1 MEAMMSGFG
10 DMGKTMMCAQEDS
23 FDETRGGTHSLAD
36 QVARFAKAKKDN
48 NARYLDITTVYD
60 GSSLKGKRVLVT
72 GGEQNLGLELMK
84 EIVAQGGEAISASRA
99 TSADLDALIA
109 SSDGKA
115 SVIPGIDVTKDE
127 AMATLVA
134 GVAEP
139 VDMVINNAGYFYAPR
154 VGRRRRDEGH
164 LNFAQELL
172 MIDICSVGPLRV
184 SSALFKAGKIKEK
197 VIIITSQAGSCEW
210 RLTQNPPGSL
220 DTSNPFTGNYGHH
233 MSRASCNIMGVI
245 LSQELKPAN
254 VSVQLVHPGFCRT
267 SMTKKYEH
275 IWDIEGA
282 VEPHVGA
289 KRVLHE
295 AIKSDMSTTG
305 TCVNSEDGLRIPW
318 SAFRRPM

>member
-139 VDMVINNAGYFYAPR
+139 VDMVINNAGYFYGPES
-154 VGRRRRDEGH
+154 VGVGENEGH

-197 VIIITSQAGSCEW
+197 VIIITSQAGSC
-210 RLTQNPPGSL
+210 N
-220 DTSNPFTGNYGHH
+220 
-233 MSRASCNIMGVI
+233 
-245 LSQELKPAN
+245 
-254 VSVQLVHPGFCRT
+254 
-267 SMTKKYEH
+267 EH

-318 SAFRRPM
+318 

>member
-99 TSADLDALIA
+99 RERTSALIA

-139 VDMVINNAGYFYAPR
+139 VDMVINNAGYFYGPAES
-154 VGRRRRDEGH
+154 VGVGENEGH

-318 SAFRRPM
+318 RRRRPM

>member
-139 VDMVINNAGYFYAPR
+139 VDMVINNAGYFYGPAES
-154 VGRRRRDEGH
+154 VGVGENEGH

-318 SAFRRPM
+318 

>member
-1 MEAMMSGFG
+1 MEALTSAFT
-10 DMGKTMMCAQEDS
+10 DMQSKIEELVAPKDIRNGVEY
-23 FDETRGGTHSLAD
+23 SLAD
-36 QVARFAKAKKDN
+36 QVARFARAKKEN

-99 TSADLDALIA
+99 SSEDLDAVIA
-109 SSDGKA
+109 ASGGKA
-115 SVIPGIDVTKDE
+115 SVVTGIDVTKDE
-127 AMATLVA
+127 AMETLVK
-134 GVAEP
+134 GVATP
-139 VDMVINNAGYFYAPR
+139 VDVVINNAGYFYGPAES
-154 VGRRRRDEGH
+154 VGVGKHEGH

-184 SSALFKAGKIKEK
+184 SSALVKAGLVKEK

-210 RLTQNPPGSL
+210 RLTQNPPGDL
-220 DTSNPFTGNYGHH
+220 EGKDPFTGNYGHH

-245 LSQELKPAN
+245 LSQELKPAGI
-254 VSVQLVHPGFCRT
+254 SVQLIHPGFCRT
-267 SMTKKYEH
+267 TMTKKYEH
-275 IWDIEGA
+275 IWDVEGA
-282 VEPHVGA
+282 VEPSVGA

-295 AIKSDMSTTG
+295 VIKSDMSTTG

-318 SAFRRPM
+318 

>member
-1 MEAMMSGFG
+1 
-10 DMGKTMMCAQEDS
+10 
-23 FDETRGGTHSLAD
+23 
-36 QVARFAKAKKDN
+36 
-48 NARYLDITTVYD
+48 
-60 GSSLKGKRVLVT
+60 
-72 GGEQNLGLELMK
+72 
-84 EIVAQGGEAISASRA
+84 
-99 TSADLDALIA
+99 
-109 SSDGKA
+109 
-115 SVIPGIDVTKDE
+115 
-127 AMATLVA
+127 
-134 GVAEP
+134 
-139 VDMVINNAGYFYAPR
+139 
-154 VGRRRRDEGH
+154 
-164 LNFAQELL
+164 
-172 MIDICSVGPLRV
+172 MIDICAVGPLRV

-318 SAFRRPM
+318 

>member
-84 EIVAQGGEAISASRA
+84 EI
-99 TSADLDALIA
+99 
-109 SSDGKA
+109 A

-139 VDMVINNAGYFYAPR
+139 VDMVINNAGYFYGPAES
-154 VGRRRRDEGH
+154 VGAGENEGH

-197 VIIITSQAGSCEW
+197 VIIITSQAGSRRW

-254 VSVQLVHPGFCRT
+254 VSVQLAHP
-267 SMTKKYEH
+267 
-275 IWDIEGA
+275 A
-282 VEPHVGA
+282 
-289 KRVLHE
+289 
-295 AIKSDMSTTG
+295 
-305 TCVNSEDGLRIPW
+305 
-318 SAFRRPM
+318 SAARR